1 MDFEELAACMTAGLD
16 GVRACLI
23 VSRDGLSLG
32 AFPADAETTARR
44 AWDRLQELGDPQR
57 GFVDMGTE
65 IWVMARQG
73 MYAAVAVA
81 GPEAKPGRVL
91 DRIETQL
98 ALAAKSG
105 TLEDEASPQEE
116 SHRPPRSPM
125 HPEPRLAGEP
135 VPTPELVEQIV
146 RGNESYPQIVHLE
159 PNRAPASLEPSVEEP
174 AQERA
179 EDPPP
184 PRSARDVDRVAL
196 AREFGWLLRDEG
208 DD

>member
-1 MDFEELAACMTAGLD
+1 MTAGLD

-44 AWDRLQELGDPQR
+44 AWERLQELGDPQR

-65 IWVMARQG
+65 TWVMATQG
-73 MYAAVAVA
+73 IYTAVAVV
-81 GPEAKPGRVL
+81 GSEAKPGRVL

-105 TLEDEASPQEE
+105 TLEGEASPQEE

-125 HPEPRLAGEP
+125 HPEPRLTGEP

-146 RGNESYPQIVHLE
+146 RGNESYPQVVHLE
-159 PNRAPASLEPSVEEP
+159 PNHTSAPVEGPVEAPVEGPVEAPAD
-174 AQERA
+174 ERA
-179 EDPPP
+179 EEPPPP

-208 DD
+208 EH